1 MLTSCSRDNM
11 KFFCLTSRAVCRI
24 VTADRENIDKMRWKE
39 KSMCDIADV
48 GLSLLEP
55 AAARVFLRT
64 EHGA

>member
-1 MLTSCSRDNM
+1 M
-11 KFFCLTSRAVCRI
+11 KFFCLTLRAVCRI

>member
-1 MLTSCSRDNM
+1 MLTFCSSDNM

-48 GLSLLEP
+48 GLSLSWNQQQL
-55 AAARVFLRT
+55 ASF
-64 EHGA
+64 